1 MTVPIPASHVDLL
14 TGPYFAVLTTIA
26 PDGQPENTI
35 VWCLYDGEYVLVN
48 TAEGRR
54 KPENVRQNPLVA
66 LTVLD
71 PEDAFRWIDVRG
83 RVAEIVPDTDYANID
98 AHAKLYTG
106 RDSYYGTPSMADRK
120 GKEQRLIFKIAPE
133 RVIVVPRS

>member
-1 MTVPIPASHVDLL
+1 MPKTIPESHVELL
-14 TGPYFAVLTTIA
+14 TGPYYAILTTIN
-26 PDGQPENTI
+26 DEGQPQNTV
-35 VWCLYDGEYVLVN
+35 VWCSYDGEYVLVN

-54 KPENVRQNPLVA
+54 KAENVRRNPLVA

-71 PEDAFRWIDVRG
+71 PDDPYHWIDVRG

-106 RDSYYGTPSMADRK
+106 RDSYYGTPSMADQK
-120 GKEQRLIFKIAPE
+120 GKEERVIFKIAPE
-133 RVIVVPRS
+133 NVVVVP